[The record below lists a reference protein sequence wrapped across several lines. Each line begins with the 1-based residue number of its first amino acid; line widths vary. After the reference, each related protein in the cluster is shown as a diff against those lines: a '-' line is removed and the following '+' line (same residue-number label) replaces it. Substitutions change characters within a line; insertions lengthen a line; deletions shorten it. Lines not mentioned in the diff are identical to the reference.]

1 MQRLKGKWQK
11 SKRER
16 LFDITMPVIYLSE
29 DAADT
34 GKNISNGG
42 GLCYSSSTRR
52 RKKMQNGI
60 FDVTLRQIQYF

>member
-34 GKNISNGG
+34 GKNISTAAVCAIVVAQGG
-42 GLCYSSSTRR
+42 EKRCRTGFLT
-52 RKKMQNGI
+52 
-60 FDVTLRQIQYF
+60 